1 MWQEAQGS
9 ASNHHSSNA
18 STCCTAFIPTR
29 KGEEAPRSAPAV
41 DRMNIEELLEEIQD
55 TNLTYLMLAQ
65 RLLKEDYAAAQFRLK
80 LDDDMAKLLM
90 SLSTKQLSR
99 LARTNQFLFRLCF
112 DNADQV
118 QKIVGEKRD
127 SAMMQTH
134 ASLLM
139 SRVAAGHA

>member
-1 MWQEAQGS
+1 
-9 ASNHHSSNA
+9 
-18 STCCTAFIPTR
+18 
-29 KGEEAPRSAPAV
+29 
-41 DRMNIEELLEEIQD
+41 MNIEELLEEIQD

-80 LDDDMAKLLM
+80 LDDDMARLLM

-112 DNADQV
+112 DNAEQV
-118 QKIVGEKRD
+118 QKIVGERRD

-139 SRVAAGHA
+139 ARVAAAHA

>member
-1 MWQEAQGS
+1 
-9 ASNHHSSNA
+9 
-18 STCCTAFIPTR
+18 
-29 KGEEAPRSAPAV
+29 
-41 DRMNIEELLEEIQD
+41 MNIEELLEEIQD

-118 QKIVGEKRD
+118 QKTVGEKRD